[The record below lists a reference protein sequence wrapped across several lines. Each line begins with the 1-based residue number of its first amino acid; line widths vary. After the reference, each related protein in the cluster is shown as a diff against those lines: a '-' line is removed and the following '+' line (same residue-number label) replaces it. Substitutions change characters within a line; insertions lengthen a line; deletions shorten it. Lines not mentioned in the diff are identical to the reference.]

1 MKRLLILIS
10 FFGFHFSLV
19 TSTAQTAREEIRQ
32 NHWLAGSNYL
42 DYDRQLPD
50 FNYTKAPKGYV
61 PFYFS
66 HYGRHGSRWLIGN
79 DDYRRVIRPL
89 RKAREQGKL
98 TREGEEVLRK
108 LEIFNKTTDRRLG
121 DLTTVGE
128 RQHHGIGRRIAQHF
142 PEIFVKTKGVSIDA
156 RSTTVNRC
164 ILSMV
169 AECEELM
176 AANPTARI
184 HNDVSDALQYYLN
197 QDWEGRV
204 KENGDKTGKA
214 RNEFSEKNTHP
225 ERLMTVLFNDQR
237 WAQDSIRTKSF
248 MRNLFEVVINMQSHD
263 GAPEELLN
271 LFTEEE
277 IYDQWRIAN
286 VGWYLNYGAAPQ
298 SGKLMPFSQYN
309 LLTNIIETA
318 DTCVSL
324 GKTQATMRFGHE
336 VCVLPL
342 ACLMELGNCGVA
354 VENLDELDRYWQNYK
369 IFPMGCNIQLI
380 FYKPKKA
387 KGKADILVKA
397 LLNEREMSLP
407 VPTTQHPYYRW
418 DDLRAY
424 WTKKLADFKAQSNH

>member
-354 VENLDELDRYWQNYK
+354 VENLDELDHYWQNYK

-387 KGKADILVKA
+387 KGKVDILVKA

-424 WTKKLADFKAQSNH
+424 WTKKLADFKAQSNP